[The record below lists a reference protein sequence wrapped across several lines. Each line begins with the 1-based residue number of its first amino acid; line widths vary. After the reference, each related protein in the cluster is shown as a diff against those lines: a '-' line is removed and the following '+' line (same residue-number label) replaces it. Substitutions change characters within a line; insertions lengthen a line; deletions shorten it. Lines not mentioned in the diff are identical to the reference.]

1 MGRDWIGLHVVEGFS
16 DHFAAAS
23 AAGAEVVLAA
33 LLAAGRAEAAAVPT
47 ARPADRLPQ
56 PSGCAGLRAVPHPPS
71 SPHWTPQQQ
80 RAMEASVRQRLAA
93 SAEIKAAK
101 ASKRRRQRCS
111 GGSAAQNTV

>member
-23 AAGAEVVLAA
+23 AADAEVVLAA